1 LFAVNMLVNT
11 DVGDTF
17 TFAEISQWLRDAGFV
32 KPRLLDAGGVS
43 PLILATK
50 P

>member
-1 LFAVNMLVNT
+1 VNT
-11 DVGDTF
+11 REGDAF
-17 TFAEISQWLRDAGFV
+17 TFAEISSWLRDAGFR
-32 KPRLLDAGGVS
+32 KPRQLAAGGVS